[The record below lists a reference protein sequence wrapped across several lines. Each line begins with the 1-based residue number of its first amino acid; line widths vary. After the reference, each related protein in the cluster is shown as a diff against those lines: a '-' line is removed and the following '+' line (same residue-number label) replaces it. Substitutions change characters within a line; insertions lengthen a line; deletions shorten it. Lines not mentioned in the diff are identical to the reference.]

1 MITHSPWTAHSL
13 FFPQNHLDQEEGGDY
28 LALRFHILT
37 PRASGTSVSNG
48 EFFECFHQITEGSPR
63 KEGGA
68 EVSIAKA
75 C

>member
-1 MITHSPWTAHSL
+1 MENSPKTAQCL
-13 FFPQNHLDQEEGGDY
+13 FFPQNHLDQEDGGDY

-37 PRASGTSVSNG
+37 PRASGTSNSNG
-48 EFFECFHQITEGSPR
+48 EFFECFHQIIDGSPR
-63 KEGGA
+63 EEGGA